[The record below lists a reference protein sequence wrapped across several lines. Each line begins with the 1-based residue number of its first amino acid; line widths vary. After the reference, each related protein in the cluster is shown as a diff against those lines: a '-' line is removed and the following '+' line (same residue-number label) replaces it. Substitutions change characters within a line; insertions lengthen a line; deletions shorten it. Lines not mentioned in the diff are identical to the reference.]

1 VIVFRIVVAV
11 LPQLLLLLLEGGRLD
26 LLGGWNHTD
35 SAFGVLM
42 ALFLL
47 TPVATFALLV
57 VEILR
62 YRRHIRQESGTHSFR
77 SFRMVAFA
85 IFLFLESLA
94 VNLLILS
101 QLRMH

>member
-1 VIVFRIVVAV
+1 MPALRSSRFLRAPEDADVI
-11 LPQLLLLLLEGGRLD
+11 
-26 LLGGWNHTD
+26 
-35 SAFGVLM
+35 SA
-42 ALFLL
+42 APPTSRSLL
-47 TPVATFALLV
+47 TPVATAALLG

-85 IFLFLESLA
+85 IFLVLESLA

-101 QLRMH
+101 QLRMR